1 MASPRATLTAL
12 RYRGGSVREDEIIAR
27 VAAVVLRDPHGD
39 VLAQLRREFSGDDL
53 EFAEGI
59 AAICVFV
66 HGERQVA
73 GFGPDGVARLRD
85 HYEARRLAASVRR

>member
-1 MASPRATLTAL
+1 MSSPRATLAVL

-27 VAAVVLRDPHGD
+27 VAAVVLRDPRGD

-53 EFAEGI
+53 EFAEGM
-59 AAICVFV
+59 AAVCLFV
-66 HGERQVA
+66 HGERGVP

>member
-1 MASPRATLTAL
+1 MRT
-12 RYRGGSVREDEIIAR
+12 DEIIAR

-39 VLAQLRREFSGDDL
+39 VLGTLRRELSGDDL
-53 EFAEGI
+53 EFAETL
-59 AAICVFV
+59 AAVCVFI
-66 HGERQVA
+66 HEERQVA